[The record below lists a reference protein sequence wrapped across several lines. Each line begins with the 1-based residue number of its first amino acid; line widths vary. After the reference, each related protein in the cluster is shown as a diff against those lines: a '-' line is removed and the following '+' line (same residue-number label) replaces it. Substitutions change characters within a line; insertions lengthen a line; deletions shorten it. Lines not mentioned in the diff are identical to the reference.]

1 MNFLFSGEDEAF
13 RQEVRA
19 FIDAELSPAIM
30 AGEDPYEDELFE
42 DAMAF
47 RRKLGAKKWIGIG
60 WPEEYGGLGASITAQ
75 MVFREEMIYHHAP
88 LDPQAYQLI
97 PALMA
102 HGSDYL
108 KKRFIQATAN
118 QEIFWCVGFSE
129 PDAGSDLAS
138 LRTTATRDG
147 DSFVINGQKLWTT
160 NAHRADWIHILTRTD
175 PHVAKHRGITYFVL
189 DMRTPGITV
198 EKVPTMVENH
208 RTNQVFFDNVRVPLE
223 NVIGEVNQGWYV
235 ATTTLDSERSG
246 IREVAGASRALADIA
261 AAVRSTSPGWT
272 RGWDPIVRNKMAD
285 LAVQLQVGR
294 MLAYRV
300 GWMQQE
306 GKPPT
311 AESSVTKLFNTEL
324 HHRIT
329 QMGMEVLGLYAQ
341 VMPGS
346 RWVLGAGAVPHDYL
360 RNIPQTLAAG
370 SSEIQRNI
378 IAGRGLGLPRG

>member
-1 MNFLFSGEDEAF
+1 M
-13 RQEVRA
+13 
-19 FIDAELSPAIM
+19 
-30 AGEDPYEDELFE
+30 
-42 DAMAF
+42 
-47 RRKLGAKKWIGIG
+47 
-60 WPEEYGGLGASITAQ
+60 
-75 MVFREEMIYHHAP
+75 
-88 LDPQAYQLI
+88 
-97 PALMA
+97 
-102 HGSDYL
+102 
-108 KKRFIQATAN
+108 
-118 QEIFWCVGFSE
+118 
-129 PDAGSDLAS
+129 
-138 LRTTATRDG
+138 
-147 DSFVINGQKLWTT
+147 
-160 NAHRADWIHILTRTD
+160 
-175 PHVAKHRGITYFVL
+175 AKHRGITYFVL

>member
-13 RQEVRA
+13 RKEVRA

-30 AGEDPYEDELFE
+30 AGEDPYTDEHFE

-47 RRKLGAKKWIGIG
+47 RRKLGEKKWIGIG

-108 KKRFIQATAN
+108 KKRFIPGTAT
-118 QEIFWCVGFSE
+118 QEMFWCVGFSE
-129 PDAGSDLAS
+129 PDAGSDLAG

-147 DSFVINGQKLWTT
+147 DSFIINGQKLWTT
-160 NAHRADWIHILTRTD
+160 NAHRANWIHILTRTD
-175 PHVAKHRGITYFVL
+175 TQAPKHRGMTYFVL
-189 DMRTPGITV
+189 DMSTPGITV
-198 EKVPTMVENH
+198 EEVRTMVENH
-208 RTNQVFFDNVRVPLE
+208 RTNQVFFDNVRVPVE
-223 NVIGEVNQGWYV
+223 NIIGEENQGWYV

-246 IREVAGASRALADIA
+246 IREVAGASRAFDEIA
-261 AAVRSTSPGWT
+261 AAVHSASPGGT
-272 RGWDPIVRNKMAD
+272 RAWDPIVRHKMAD

-324 HHRIT
+324 HLRIT
-329 QMGMEVLGLYAQ
+329 RTGMEMLGLYAQ
-341 VMPGS
+341 VMSGS
-346 RWVLGAGAVPHDYL
+346 RAVLGSGAVPHDYL
-360 RNIPQTLAAG
+360 RNIPNTIAAG
-370 SSEIQRNI
+370 TSEVQRNI